1 MDYCTV
7 ILLLA
12 SVICFVIGMI
22 LVFPPLAKWWNDD
35 GCDTK
40 TPPPYIGGS
49 KMVYVI
55 RLDKAPYRESP
66 GGNREIFSP
75 TNKPADALRALAV
88 HLESWGAID
97 GDWNIHLTAVGSTK
111 DEVVE

>member
-22 LVFPPLAKWWNDD
+22 LIFPPPAKWWTSRGDK
-35 GCDTK
+35 K

-49 KMVYVI
+49 KMVYTI
-55 RLDKAPYRESP
+55 TLERPAFQPHPGRDKM
-66 GGNREIFSP
+66 FSP
-75 TNKPADALRALAV
+75 TDSPSVALRSLADYM
-88 HLESWGAID
+88 ESCGAID
-97 GDWNIHLTAVGSTK
+97 GDWFIRLTAVGSTK
-111 DEVVE
+111 EEVAE

>member
-40 TPPPYIGGS
+40 TPPPCIGGS
-49 KMVYVI
+49 KMVYTI
-55 RLDKAPYRESP
+55 KLERPALQPHPGRDKM
-66 GGNREIFSP
+66 FSP
-75 TNKPADALRALAV
+75 TDSPSVALRSLADYM
-88 HLESWGAID
+88 ESCGAID
-97 GDWNIHLTAVGSTK
+97 GDWFIRLTAVGSTK
-111 DEVVE
+111 EEVVE